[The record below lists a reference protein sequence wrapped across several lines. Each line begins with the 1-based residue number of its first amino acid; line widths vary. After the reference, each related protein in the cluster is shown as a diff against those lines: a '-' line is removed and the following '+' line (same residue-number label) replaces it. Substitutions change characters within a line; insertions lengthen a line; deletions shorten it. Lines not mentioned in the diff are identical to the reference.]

1 MKRIPFEKLY
11 NQEFFVSEPIA
22 KAQYWVARGNV
33 YNAIGAPKI
42 SHTLL
47 WFKNCGGTITD
58 ARGRVLTV
66 TQNQLVYMAKGL
78 EYVVQF
84 EGTHTDREDTVV
96 IHFQLTDKNGE
107 DIIPSP
113 VPVLCSKNVDTYYA
127 RLIEE
132 MADECRKNVVCVPEL
147 IAGIYKLLSMICQK
161 QKRRTT
167 KKQYA
172 CILAGIELLEEDS
185 DHSIAEIA
193 EICGISECYFRRL
206 FQEYS
211 GESPMQFRQHRRIEK
226 SKQLLLAD
234 ESFSITEIAQAL
246 DFSDVYHFSK
256 TFKKFCG
263 MSPTAFIR
271 AERDKLAEDSRNRKI
286 FD

>member
-1 MKRIPFEKLY
+1 MKHIPFEKLY
-11 NQEFFVSEPIA
+11 SQEFFISEPTC
-22 KAQYWVARGNV
+22 KEQYWVARGNV

-58 ARGRVLTV
+58 KGGRRLDIS
-66 TQNQLVYMAKGL
+66 QNQLVYMAKGL

-84 EGTHTDREDTVV
+84 LGTHSDREDTVV
-96 IHFQLTDKNGE
+96 IHFQLTDSNGE

-113 VPVLCSKNVDTYYA
+113 YPIICSKNVDTYFA
-127 RLIEE
+127 RLLDE
-132 MADECRKNVVCVPEL
+132 MAAECKKNVVCVPEL
-147 IAGIYKLLSMICQK
+147 IAGIYKILSMVCQK

-167 KKQYA
+167 KKEYA

-185 DHSIAEIA
+185 DKSISEIA

-206 FQEYS
+206 FEEYS
-211 GESPMQFRQHRRIEK
+211 GETPMQFRQSRRIEK

-234 ESFSITEIAQAL
+234 ENFSISEIARAL
-246 DFSDVYHFSK
+246 DFSDVYHFIK
-256 TFKKFCG
+256 TFKKFTG
-263 MSPTAFIR
+263 LSPTAFIR
-271 AERDKLAEDSRNRKI
+271 TERAKLS
-286 FD
+286 

>member
-33 YNAIGAPKI
+33 YNAIGSPKI

-66 TQNQLVYMAKGL
+66 AQNQLVYMAKGL
-78 EYVVQF
+78 EYVVHF
-84 EGTHTDREDTVV
+84 EGTHEDREDTVV
-96 IHFQLTDKNGE
+96 VHFQLTDTHGE

-127 RLIEE
+127 MLMEE
-132 MADECRKNVVCVPEL
+132 MADECRKNVVCIPEVVS
-147 IAGIYKLLSMICQK
+147 GIYKLLSMICQK

-185 DHSIAEIA
+185 DQSIAEIA
-193 EICGISECYFRRL
+193 ATCGISECYFRRL

-234 ESFSITEIAQAL
+234 ENFSISEIAQAL

-271 AERDKLAEDSRNRKI
+271 AEREKLAQSGGDRKI
-286 FD
+286 TD

>member
-1 MKRIPFEKLY
+1 MRVIPFEKLY

-22 KAQYWVARGNV
+22 KCQYWRPRGNV
-33 YNAIGAPKI
+33 YNAIGSPKI

-47 WFKNCGGTITD
+47 WFKNCGGSITD
-58 ARGRVLTV
+58 TQGRVLTV
-66 TQNQLVYMAKGL
+66 AQNQLVYMAKGL
-78 EYVVQF
+78 EYVVHF
-84 EGTHTDREDTVV
+84 EGTHADREDTVV
-96 IHFQLTDKNGE
+96 IHFQLTDAVGE
-107 DIIPSP
+107 DIIPSSAP
-113 VPVLCSKNVDTYYA
+113 IVCSKAVDTYYA
-127 RLIEE
+127 MLIEE
-132 MADECRKNVVCVPEL
+132 MVEECRKNVVCIPEL

-172 CILAGIELLEEDS
+172 CILTGIELLEEDS
-185 DHSIAEIA
+185 DQSIAEIA
-193 EICGISECYFRRL
+193 AVCGISECYFRRL

-234 ESFSITEIAQAL
+234 ENFSISEIAQAL

-263 MSPTAFIR
+263 VSPTAFIR
-271 AERDKLAEDSRNRKI
+271 SEREKLAEIPQDRKNS
-286 FD
+286 D